1 MSYEWPQNPFKK
13 TFLMTLD
20 MLLTTSLSSSRLN
33 ELLGKK
39 KLGMLSTSTPLFF
52 LVVILNW
59 KKILN
64 ENQLVVVD
72 VAPCETISFVLVI
85 ELPRQDNTSSANTNE
100 DSLFSVDEFVILM
113 KSYQYILSDWVSG
126 KISLIPTYDH
136 YW

>member
-85 ELPRQDNTSSANTNE
+85 ELPWQDNASSANTNE
-100 DSLFSVDEFVILM
+100 VSLFSVDEFVILM
-113 KSYQYILSDWVSG
+113 KSYQCILSDWVSG
-126 KISLIPTYDH
+126 KISLILTYDH